1 MIIVGGPDPVSIGS
15 WIEENFFLATNKTK
29 FPRLKEVV
37 KVILIT
43 FFLLLLFTAVGDL
56 LMLLLNFHSRVAFYL
71 PNRSLTGSVIHVF
84 SNLILAHIIWQLFHL
99 SATLSDIVFHLESSQ
114 VTFRSPSR
122 GSLAL
127 CTVVFLFSLGVI
139 NTSIRPRMSQKSLSS
154 REHFTQSQGTARY
167 F

>member
-71 PNRSLTGSVIHVF
+71 PNRSLTGSVIHVV
-84 SNLILAHIIWQLFHL
+84 SNLPLALIILAIVSFICYFVRHCFPFGIISSNISESITWKSCFVHSSLPLLPWRDKHEY
-99 SATLSDIVFHLESSQ
+99 SA
-114 VTFRSPSR
+114 
-122 GSLAL
+122 
-127 CTVVFLFSLGVI
+127 
-139 NTSIRPRMSQKSLSS
+139 
-154 REHFTQSQGTARY
+154 
-167 F
+167 